1 MADEPVLPATLNSI
15 AVSIGVLQTQM
26 EGVQDDVKGLTDKF
40 ETEHEANSKT
50 RTTVAVLKG
59 QIGLSRWFIVCIG
72 AATLGTIG
80 TMVTVFVR

>member
-1 MADEPVLPATLNSI
+1 MADEPKLPATLNSI
-15 AVSIGVLQTQM
+15 AVAIGVLQNQT
-26 EGVQDDVKGLTDKF
+26 ENIADDVDELKDKF

-59 QIGLSRWFIVCIG
+59 QIGLSRWFMGCIG